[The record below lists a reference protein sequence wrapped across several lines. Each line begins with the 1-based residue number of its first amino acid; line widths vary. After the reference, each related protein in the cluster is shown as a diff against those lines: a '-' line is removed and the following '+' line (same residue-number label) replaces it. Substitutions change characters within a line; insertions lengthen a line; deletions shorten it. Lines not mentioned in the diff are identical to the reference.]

1 MSRDDTALVCP
12 RRNDFTPIGALFARL
27 IKRTAA
33 VVICVS
39 AFAPSV
45 FANAITDW
53 DEKAV
58 SILATQTPYE
68 GQRVMAMLH
77 VAMFDAV
84 NSIERRWRPY
94 VAQVPA
100 APTTSKEAAAA
111 SAATSILA
119 ASGPKAATEAKAAL
133 AAYLASIPDDHAKS
147 EGMALG
153 EAVAAKVLEARAHDG
168 SDALD
173 DYRPR
178 TTAGVYIPTA
188 LAAGSICANWKP
200 FVLATPS
207 QFRPVAPVALNS
219 AEWAAD

>member
-1 MSRDDTALVCP
+1 
-12 RRNDFTPIGALFARL
+12 
-27 IKRTAA
+27 
-33 VVICVS
+33 
-39 AFAPSV
+39 
-45 FANAITDW
+45 
-53 DEKAV
+53 
-58 SILATQTPYE
+58 
-68 GQRVMAMLH
+68 VMAMLH

-168 SDALD
+168 SDAPD

-178 TTAGVYIPTA
+178 TTAGVYIPTG